1 MDLIPPET
9 HYLSSHYTVT
19 LPADDKHFKSPW
31 ELRKFAARLV
41 ESKLGDEA
49 QITSLKVKKPGL
61 LERLT
66 SRLRHRTPNAH
77 LHVTIKF

>member
-1 MDLIPPET
+1 
-9 HYLSSHYTVT
+9 
-19 LPADDKHFKSPW
+19 
-31 ELRKFAARLV
+31 
-41 ESKLGDEA
+41 LGDEA